1 MTETDLD
8 SIRFNK
14 NYHIRVQYDDDNN
27 NLLIRDKKF
36 ANFCQELNTNLPKN
50 RGRISSYF
58 TSEIYRFGYGN

>member
-27 NLLIRDKKF
+27 NLLIRDTKI
-36 ANFCQELNTNLPKN
+36 C
-50 RGRISSYF
+50 
-58 TSEIYRFGYGN
+58 